1 MSNSNTLAFISDLHG
16 NAVALRAVL
25 TDLQERGAARIYCLG
40 DLVGYGPNPNGV
52 IDLVR
57 ETGIP
62 TVAGNYDD
70 GVGFN
75 RGHCGCWYPNEEAE
89 LIGTASYG
97 FTASEVTDDRK
108 KWLRELPFS
117 LQVSAGNKSMLLVHG
132 SPRRINE
139 YLLPERAPR
148 TYERLAAEIQDDT
161 LIFGHTHTP
170 WSGKF
175 KGVRFINVPS
185 LGRPK
190 DGDPRAAYTLHH
202 PARDPW
208 QTTSCLKVCP
218 LHWQKA
224 SAAVSEVRYGPN
236 PNGSESYWKPNVI
249 RVPSDQGSCLD
260 TAFQPSDSA
269 GRQVRPEVY

>member
-16 NAVALRAVL
+16 NTVALRAVL

-97 FTASEVTDDRK
+97 FTAGEVTDDRK

-202 PARDPW
+202 PDRDTV
-208 QTTSCLKVCP
+208 QNL
-218 LHWQKA
+218 
-224 SAAVSEVRYGPN
+224 
-236 PNGSESYWKPNVI
+236 
-249 RVPSDQGSCLD
+249 RVPYDWDSVADHVLSQGL
-260 TAFQPSDSA
+260 PSSLA
-269 GRQVRPEVY
+269 ESFRRGI